1 MILLKTPIPDHLA
14 DELESHFCEYGSG
27 NWIIESIPG
36 GRDFQLH
43 GYFDT
48 PELAQTDYQLLGTT
62 LPQLPESPSISE
74 LPDQDWQEAYKHH
87 FHPWNCGTIHWV
99 PAWLRDSYQVPAGHK
114 ALYLDPGMAFG
125 TGNHETTRL
134 CLEGLVQYQG
144 ELSPGKIQQARVI
157 DAGCGSGILAL
168 SAALLGFQDI
178 RAFDIDKDSI
188 RICHENSSL
197 NGLDGN
203 VHFAHAGMED
213 SLPAGSADLILAN
226 ILAPVLIE
234 NAALLIQCLSAQTGS
249 TLILSGILNQEAQRV
264 ADSYEVAAQTMG
276 ISLDFLRKDS
286 GIWSALVCQIPQ
298 VSFS

>member
-14 DELESHFCEYGSG
+14 DELECHFCEYGSG

-48 PELAQTDYQLLGTT
+48 PEQAQTDYQVLGTAFH
-62 LPQLPESPSISE
+62 QLPDSPTLSE

-114 ALYLDPGMAFG
+114 ALYIDPGMAFG

-134 CLEGLVQYQG
+134 CLEALVDYHSQLPP
-144 ELSPGKIQQARVI
+144 EEVPKKRVI

-168 SAALLGFQDI
+168 SAALLGFQNI
-178 RAFDIDKDSI
+178 QAFDIDEDSI
-188 RICHENSSL
+188 RICHENAAF
-197 NGLDGN
+197 NGLDGKVQFTN
-203 VHFAHAGMED
+203 SGIEP
-213 SLPAGSADLILAN
+213 SIPPGSADLILAN
-226 ILAPVLIE
+226 ILAPVLSKH
-234 NAALLIQCLSAQTGS
+234 AATLLVGLSSHVGS
-249 TLILSGILNQEAQRV
+249 TLILSGILNQEAHAVSGTFGDTAKASGQNP
-264 ADSYEVAAQTMG
+264 SIT
-276 ISLDFLRKDS
+276 RKDS
-286 GIWSALVCQIPQ
+286 SIWTALRFQIQ
-298 VSFS
+298 E